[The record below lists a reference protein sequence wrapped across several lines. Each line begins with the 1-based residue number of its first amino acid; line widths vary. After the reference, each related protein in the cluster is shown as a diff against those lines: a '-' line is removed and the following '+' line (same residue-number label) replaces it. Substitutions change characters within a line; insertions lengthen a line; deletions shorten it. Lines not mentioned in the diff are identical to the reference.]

1 MVNERCTRSWLV
13 IVMVALALALLD
25 SPDIAVVRDIPVAA
39 RTTRVRSGR
48 PVVLLAGLFG
58 SAFGYRKIVALLAE
72 RGYRAVVIKPLGFGW
87 SPLPHR
93 ANYSLSA
100 QTRKAGGDVAVRR
113 TVR

>member
-1 MVNERCTRSWLV
+1 V

-25 SPDIAVVRDIPVAA
+25 SPDIAVVRDVPVAVGEVP
-39 RTTRVRSGR
+39 RTTSVRSGR
-48 PVVLLAGLFG
+48 PVVLLPGLFG

-72 RGYRAVVIKPLGFGW
+72 RGYRAVVIEPLDFGW
-87 SPLPHR
+87 SSLPRR